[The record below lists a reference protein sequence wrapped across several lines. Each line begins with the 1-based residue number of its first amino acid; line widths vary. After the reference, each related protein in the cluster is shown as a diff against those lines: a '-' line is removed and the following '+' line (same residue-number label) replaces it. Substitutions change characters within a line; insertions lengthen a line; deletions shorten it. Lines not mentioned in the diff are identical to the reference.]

1 MRPHATSLETAL
13 RDVTTSAQLL
23 DSLGQPGL
31 ATRIPGSLGVDDL
44 LALAD
49 HEAAVRRHP
58 RLEGEHVVL
67 AAARVCDDTAL
78 YDEVSKSLG
87 PGSPRRGILGWR
99 PRARGR
105 GRPRGDDSSQ

>member
-1 MRPHATSLETAL
+1 MRPHATTLDAAL
-13 RDVTTSAQLL
+13 RDVTTAAQLL
-23 DSLGQPGL
+23 ESLGQPGL
-31 ATRIPGSLGVDDL
+31 AARIPGSLGVDDL

-58 RLEGEHVVL
+58 SLEEGHVVL

-78 YDEVSKSLG
+78 YDEVSKSLPQG
-87 PGSPRRGILGWR
+87 TPRRGILGWR

-105 GRPRGDDSSQ
+105 GRPRGDDSPQ

>member
-1 MRPHATSLETAL
+1 MRPHTRTLQTAL
-13 RDVTTSAQLL
+13 GGVTTAAQLL
-23 DSLGQPGL
+23 ESLGQPGL
-31 ATRIPGSLGVDDL
+31 AARIPESLGVDDL

-58 RLEGEHVVL
+58 RLDREHVAL

-78 YDEVSKSLG
+78 YAEVSEGLRG
-87 PGSPRRGILGWR
+87 TPRRGILGWR

-105 GRPRGDDSSQ
+105 PRPRGDGPQ